1 MTRVLEFIVA
11 LIIVAVV
18 GVVVGI
24 IMPGSG
30 HVERSLVVSKD
41 LRQVYD
47 VVANFRTFPDYG
59 VLRAYDPKTQYT
71 LSGNAYGP
79 GSEISWSS
87 QDEKVGD
94 GKLTIASA
102 QPEFNK
108 IDSTVNSA
116 QIIWNVDNAWRGSD
130 KHFTLDLLRQGN
142 TGKLTK
148 VTWAYDVSYGF
159 NLLDRYSNM
168 YIHGQPDAFIQYS
181 LNNLQN
187 VLAAVPNIDYSA
199 LNPYIVQTKPT
210 PALIVSTSMK
220 RKDGLDGLN
229 EATDAATKQI
239 EDAAKKLGVHTTGPR
254 IIFTTN
260 YGDETYTFDVAE
272 PIDSASLNVAGQS
285 YQLAAATPPSLNDQA
300 APAASSTA
308 AAPANADDNAQPGGK
323 DRYGRLIIDNNVR
336 GALVF
341 GGPALEAPWNGT
353 AAGVPQTR
361 DMLKAYAQTHGYK
374 YDEVTNRLYDILA
387 QPEVK
392 DNGGNIQ
399 TYAQYDVYLPI
410 MDSPDGGTLPQQT
423 PEQQAGI
430 KQPPVINAN
439 GQPASSGTAPA
450 PASSAPA
457 SASTAAPANGQ

>member
-18 GVVVGI
+18 GVVVGV
-24 IMPGSG
+24 IMPSSG

-47 VVANFRTFPDYG
+47 VVNNFRTFPDYG
-59 VLRAYDPKTQYT
+59 VLRAYDPRTQYT

-79 GSEISWSS
+79 GSEISWAS
-87 QDEKVGD
+87 QDEKVGN

-102 QPEFNK
+102 QPDFDK
-108 IDSTVNSA
+108 IDPTVNSA
-116 QIIWNVDNAWRGSD
+116 EIVWNVDNPWRGSD

-148 VTWAYDVSYGF
+148 ITWSYDVTYGF
-159 NLLDRYSNM
+159 NLVDRYSNM

-187 VLAAVPNIDYSA
+187 VLAAVPNIDYSP
-199 LNPYIVQTKPT
+199 LDPYIVQTKQT
-210 PALIVSTSMK
+210 PVLLVSTSMK

-229 EATDAATKQI
+229 QATDAAIKQI
-239 EDAAKKLGVHTTGPR
+239 EDAAKKLGVHTNGPR

-272 PIDSASLNVAGQS
+272 PIDSASLNVGGQS
-285 YQLAAATPPSLNDQA
+285 VQLTPPIPPSLADQEA

-308 AAPANADDNAQPGGK
+308 AAPANANSNQPGSK
-323 DRYGRLIIDNNVR
+323 DRYGRVIIDSNVV
-336 GALVF
+336 GTLAF

-361 DMLKAYAQTHGYK
+361 DMLKAYALTHGYK
-374 YDEVTNRLYDILA
+374 FDEVTNRLYDILA

-392 DNGGNIQ
+392 DAGGNIT
-399 TYAQYDVYLPI
+399 TYAQYQVYLPI
-410 MDSPDGGTLPQQT
+410 SDSADGGALPQQT

-430 KQPPVINAN
+430 KQQGILNAN
-439 GQPASSGTAPA
+439 GQPASSSTAPA
-450 PASSAPA
+450 PASTA
-457 SASTAAPANGQ
+457 AAPAK

>member
-11 LIIVAVV
+11 FIIVVVV

-30 HVERSLVVSKD
+30 HVDRSLVVSKD

-47 VVANFRTFPDYG
+47 VLANFRTFPDYA

-71 LSGNAYGP
+71 LSGNSYGP
-79 GSEISWSS
+79 GSEVSWNS
-87 QDEKVGD
+87 QDEKVGN
-94 GKLTIASA
+94 GKLTIATT
-102 QPEFNK
+102 QPEFSK

-116 QIIWNVDNAWRGSD
+116 QIIWNLDNDWRGSD

-148 VTWAYDVSYGF
+148 ISWSYDVSYGF

-181 LNNLQN
+181 LNSLQN
-187 VLAAVPNIDYSA
+187 VLASVPNIDYSS
-199 LNPYIVQTKPT
+199 LDPYIMQTKPT
-210 PALIVSTSMK
+210 PVLLVSTSMK

-229 EATDAATKQI
+229 EATDAAIKQI
-239 EDAAKKLGVHTTGPR
+239 QDAAKKLNVHITGPR
-254 IIFTTN
+254 VIFTTN
-260 YGDETYTFDVAE
+260 YGDETYTFDVAM
-272 PIDSASLNVAGQS
+272 PIDTDTLNIGGQS
-285 YQLAAATPPSLNDQA
+285 TQLTAATPPSLNDQTQQ
-300 APAASSTA
+300 PASSSTA
-308 AAPANADDNAQPGGK
+308 ANPANADNNAQPGSK
-323 DRYGRLIIDNNVR
+323 DRYNRLIVDNNVR
-336 GALVF
+336 ATLAF
-341 GGPALEAPWNGT
+341 GGPALEAVWNGT

-374 YDEVTNRLYDILA
+374 YDEVTNRLYDILV

-392 DNGGNIQ
+392 DNGGSIQ
-399 TYAQYDVYLPI
+399 TYAQYAVYLPLQ
-410 MDSPDGGTLPQQT
+410 DSAGAAVPQQT

-430 KQPPVINAN
+430 KQPGVLNAN

-450 PASSAPA
+450 PASTAAPA
-457 SASTAAPANGQ
+457 PASTAAK

>member
-11 LIIVAVV
+11 LVIVAVV
-18 GVVVGI
+18 GVVVGV
-24 IMPGSG
+24 IMPSSG

-47 VVANFRTFPDYG
+47 VVNNFRTFPDYG

-79 GSEISWSS
+79 GSVISWSS

-94 GKLTIASA
+94 GKLTIASS
-102 QPEFNK
+102 QPDFDK
-108 IDSTVNSA
+108 IDPSVNSA
-116 QIIWNVDNAWRGSD
+116 EIVWNVDNAWRGSD
-130 KHFTLDLLRQGN
+130 KHFTLDMLRQGN

-148 VTWAYDVSYGF
+148 ITWSYDVSYGF

-181 LNNLQN
+181 LNDLQN

-199 LNPYIVQTKPT
+199 LDPYIVQTKQT
-210 PALIVSTSMK
+210 PVLIVSTSMK

-229 EATDAATKQI
+229 EATDAAIKQI
-239 EDAAKKLGVHTTGPR
+239 EDAAKKLGVHTNGPR

-272 PIDSASLNVAGQS
+272 PIDSASLNVGGQS
-285 YQLAAATPPSLNDQA
+285 VQLTPPTPPSLADQNA
-300 APAASSTA
+300 APASGSTA
-308 AAPANADDNAQPGGK
+308 AAPANPDNGQPGGK
-323 DRYGRLIIDNNVR
+323 DRYGRLIVDNNVR
-336 GALVF
+336 ATLAF

-374 YDEVTNRLYDILA
+374 YDEVTNRLYDILS

-392 DNGGNIQ
+392 DAGGNIT
-399 TYAQYDVYLPI
+399 TYAQYSVYLPI
-410 MDSPDGGTLPQQT
+410 ADSADGGTLPQQT
-423 PEQQAGI
+423 PEQIAGI
-430 KQPPVINAN
+430 KQPGVINAN
-439 GQPASSGTAPA
+439 GQPAASSTAPA
-450 PASSAPA
+450 PASTA
-457 SASTAAPANGQ
+457 AAPAK

>member
-11 LIIVAVV
+11 LIIVVVV

-47 VVANFRTFPDYG
+47 VVANFRTFPDYA

-79 GSEISWSS
+79 GSEISWNS
-87 QDEKVGD
+87 QDEKVGS
-94 GKLTIASA
+94 GKLTIATTK
-102 QPEFNK
+102 PEFNT
-108 IDSTVNSA
+108 IDPTVNSA
-116 QIIWNVDNAWRGSD
+116 QIIWNVDNDWRGSD
-130 KHFTLDLLRQGN
+130 KHFTLDMLRQGN

-148 VTWAYDVSYGF
+148 ITWSYDVSYGF

-181 LNNLQN
+181 LNSLQN
-187 VLAAVPNIDYSA
+187 VLAGVPNIDYSS
-199 LNPYIVQTKPT
+199 LDPYVQQTKPT
-210 PALIVSTSMK
+210 PVLLVSTSMK

-229 EATDAATKQI
+229 EATDTAIKQI
-239 EDAAKKLGVHTTGPR
+239 QDAAKKLGVHTNGPR
-254 IIFTTN
+254 VIFTTN

-272 PIDSASLNVAGQS
+272 PIDADSLTVAGQS
-285 YQLAAATPPSLNDQA
+285 VQLTAPTPPSLNEQLQ
-300 APAASSTA
+300 PASSSTA
-308 AAPANADDNAQPGGK
+308 ANPANADNNAQPGSK
-323 DRYGRLIIDNNVR
+323 DRFGRLIVDNNVR
-336 GALVF
+336 ATLAF
-341 GGPALEAPWNGT
+341 GGPALEGVWNGT

-374 YDEVTNRLYDILA
+374 YDEVIGRLYDILV

-399 TYAQYDVYLPI
+399 TYAQFAVDLPLQ
-410 MDSPDGGTLPQQT
+410 DAPNGGTVPQQS

-430 KQPPVINAN
+430 KQPGVLNAN
-439 GQPASSGTAPA
+439 GQPASSSTAPTPAGSAPA
-450 PASSAPA
+450 PASSAA
-457 SASTAAPANGQ
+457 K

>member
-18 GVVVGI
+18 GVVVGV

-47 VVANFRTFPDYG
+47 VLANFRTFPDYG
-59 VLRAYDPKTQYT
+59 VLRAYDPKTKYT

-94 GKLTIASA
+94 GKLTIAST

-108 IDSTVNSA
+108 IDTTVNHA
-116 QIIWNVDNAWRGSD
+116 QIIWNLDNAWRGSD
-130 KHFTLDLLRQGN
+130 KHFTLDLMRQGN

-148 VTWAYDVSYGF
+148 ITWSYDVSYGF
-159 NLLDRYSNM
+159 NLMARYSNL

-187 VLAAVPNIDYSA
+187 VLASVPNVDYSS
-199 LNPYIVQTKPT
+199 LDPYIMQTKQT
-210 PALIVSTSMK
+210 PVLIVSTSMK

-229 EATDAATKQI
+229 EATDTAVKQI
-239 EDAAKKLGVHTTGPR
+239 NDAAKKLGVNVTGPR

-272 PIDSASLNVAGQS
+272 PIDSANLTVAGQS
-285 YQLAAATPPSLNDQA
+285 VQLTPPTPPSLADQA
-300 APAASSTA
+300 AAAAPASSSTA
-308 AAPANADDNAQPGGK
+308 ATPANADNNAPQPGSK
-323 DRYGRLIIDNNVR
+323 DRYGRLVIDNNVR
-336 GALVF
+336 ATLAF

-392 DNGGNIQ
+392 DASGNIQ

-410 MDSPDGGTLPQQT
+410 MDSSDGGTLPQQT

-430 KQPPVINAN
+430 KQPGLLNAN
-439 GQPASSGTAPA
+439 GQPASSSSAPA
-450 PASSAPA
+450 PASTS
-457 SASTAAPANGQ
+457 AAPAQ

>member
-1 MTRVLEFIVA
+1 MKSARFVA
-11 LIIVAVV
+11 LVIVAVV
-18 GVVVGI
+18 GVVVGV
-24 IMPGSG
+24 IMPSSG

-47 VVANFRTFPDYG
+47 VVNNFRTFPDYG

-87 QDEKVGD
+87 QDEKVGN

-102 QPEFNK
+102 QPEFDK
-108 IDSTVNSA
+108 IDPSVNSA
-116 QIIWNVDNAWRGSD
+116 EIIWNVDNAWRGND

-142 TGKLTK
+142 TGKLTRI
-148 VTWAYDVSYGF
+148 TWSYDVTYGF
-159 NLLDRYSNM
+159 DLLARYSNM

-181 LNNLQN
+181 LNDLQN
-187 VLAAVPNIDYSA
+187 VLAAVPNVDYSS
-199 LNPYIVQTKPT
+199 LDPYMVQTKQT
-210 PALIVSTSMK
+210 PVLLVSTSMK

-229 EATDAATKQI
+229 AATDAAIKEI
-239 EDAAKKLGVHTTGPR
+239 EDAAKKLGVHINGPR

-272 PIDSASLNVAGQS
+272 PIDSSSLTVGGQS
-285 YQLAAATPPSLNDQA
+285 YQLTAPTPPSLADQE
-300 APAASSTA
+300 APASSSTA
-308 AAPANADDNAQPGGK
+308 AAPANANNPPQPGNK
-323 DRYGRLIIDNNVR
+323 DRYGRLVIDNNVV
-336 GALVF
+336 ATLAF
-341 GGPALEAPWNGT
+341 GGAALEAPWNGT

-374 YDEVTNRLYDILA
+374 YDEVTNRLYDILT

-392 DNGGNIQ
+392 DASGNIT
-399 TYAQYDVYLPI
+399 TYAQYTVYLPVT
-410 MDSPDGGTLPQQT
+410 DSPDGGTLPQQT

-430 KQPPVINAN
+430 KQPGILNAN
-439 GQPASSGTAPA
+439 GQPVSSGTAPA
-450 PASSAPA
+450 PASTA
-457 SASTAAPANGQ
+457 AAPAGK

>member
-1 MTRVLEFIVA
+1 MMRVLEFIVA
-11 LIIVAVV
+11 LLIVVVV

-47 VVANFRTFPDYG
+47 VVNNFRTFPDYG
-59 VLRAYDPKTQYT
+59 VLRAYDPRTKYT

-87 QDEKVGD
+87 EDEKVGD
-94 GKLTIASA
+94 GKLTIASS
-102 QPEFNK
+102 QPGFDK
-108 IDSTVNSA
+108 IDPSVNNA
-116 QIIWNVDNAWRGSD
+116 EVVWNVDNAWRGSD

-142 TGKLTK
+142 SGKLTK
-148 VTWAYDVSYGF
+148 VTWSYDVTYGF
-159 NLLDRYSNM
+159 SLVARYSNM

-199 LNPYIVQTKPT
+199 LDPYIVQTKQAPV
-210 PALIVSTSMK
+210 LIVSTSMK

-229 EATDAATKQI
+229 EATDAAVKQI
-239 EDAAKKLGVHTTGPR
+239 EDAARKLGVHTTGPR
-254 IIFTTN
+254 VIFTTN

-285 YQLAAATPPSLNDQA
+285 YQLTPATPPSLADQ
-300 APAASSTA
+300 A
-308 AAPANADDNAQPGGK
+308 AAPASSSTAPAPADNEQPGGK

-336 GALVF
+336 ATLAF

-361 DMLKAYAQTHGYK
+361 DMLKAYAATHGYK
-374 YDEVTNRLYDILA
+374 YDEVTNRLYDILS
-387 QPEVK
+387 QPDVK
-392 DNGGNIQ
+392 DASGAIT
-399 TYAQYDVYLPI
+399 TYAQYAVYLPI
-410 MDSPDGGTLPQQT
+410 SDSADGGVLPQQT

-430 KQPPVINAN
+430 KQPGIINAN
-439 GQPASSGTAPA
+439 GQPASSSTAPAPAGTAPA
-450 PASSAPA
+450 PASTA
-457 SASTAAPANGQ
+457 AAPAGK

>member
-18 GVVVGI
+18 GVVVGV
-24 IMPGSG
+24 IMPSSG

-47 VVANFRTFPDYG
+47 VVNNFRTFPDYG
-59 VLRAYDPKTQYT
+59 VLRAYDPQTKYT

-79 GSEISWSS
+79 GSEISWHSN
-87 QDEKVGD
+87 DEKVGD
-94 GKLTIASA
+94 GKLTIASS
-102 QPEFNK
+102 QPEFDK
-108 IDSTVNSA
+108 IDPSVNSG
-116 QIIWNVDNAWRGSD
+116 QIVWNVDNPWRGSD

-142 TGKLTK
+142 SGKLTK
-148 VTWAYDVSYGF
+148 ITWSYDVTYGF

-199 LNPYIVQTKPT
+199 LDPYIVQTKQAPV
-210 PALIVSTSMK
+210 LLVSTSMK

-229 EATDAATKQI
+229 EATDAAVKQI

-254 IIFTTN
+254 VIFTTN
-260 YGDETYTFDVAE
+260 YGDDTYTFDVAE
-272 PIDSASLNVAGQS
+272 PIDSATLNVGGQS
-285 YQLAAATPPSLNDQA
+285 VQLTPPTPPSLADQEA
-300 APAASSTA
+300 APASSSTA
-308 AAPANADDNAQPGGK
+308 AAPAANNQPGSK
-323 DRYGRLIIDNNVR
+323 DRYGRVVIDNNVL
-336 GALVF
+336 ATLAF

-374 YDEVTNRLYDILA
+374 YDEVTNRLYDILT

-392 DNGGNIQ
+392 DAGGNIT
-399 TYAQYDVYLPI
+399 TYAQYQVYLPI
-410 MDSPDGGTLPQQT
+410 SDSADGGALPQQT

-430 KQPPVINAN
+430 KQPGILNAS
-439 GQPASSGTAPA
+439 GQPASSSTAPA
-450 PASSAPA
+450 PASTA
-457 SASTAAPANGQ
+457 AAPAK

>member
-24 IMPGSG
+24 TMPGSG

-47 VVANFRTFPDYG
+47 VVNNLRTFPDYG

-71 LSGNAYGP
+71 LSGSAYGP
-79 GSEISWSS
+79 GSELSWTS

-102 QPEFNK
+102 QPEFDK
-108 IDSTVNSA
+108 IDPTVNSA
-116 QIIWNVDNAWRGSD
+116 EIVWNIDNAWRGGD

-148 VTWAYDVSYGF
+148 ITWSYDVTYGF
-159 NLLDRYSNM
+159 NLLNRYSNM
-168 YIHGQPDAFIQYS
+168 YIHGQPDAFVQYS

-187 VLAAVPNIDYSA
+187 VLAGVPNIDYSA
-199 LNPYIVQTKPT
+199 LDPYIVQTKQT
-210 PALIVSTSMK
+210 PVLIVSTSMK

-229 EATDAATKQI
+229 QATDAAIKQI
-239 EDAAKKLGVHTTGPR
+239 EDAAKKLGVHTNGPR

-285 YQLAAATPPSLNDQA
+285 YQLTAPTPPSLADQN
-300 APAASSTA
+300 APASSSTA
-308 AAPANADDNAQPGGK
+308 AAPANPDNAQPGSK
-323 DRYGRLIIDNNVR
+323 DRYGRLVIDNNVR
-336 GALVF
+336 ATLAF
-341 GGPALEAPWNGT
+341 GGAALEAPWNGT

-374 YDEVTNRLYDILA
+374 FDEVTNRLYDILS

-392 DNGGNIQ
+392 DAGGNVA
-399 TYAQYDVYLPI
+399 TYAQYAVYLPI
-410 MDSPDGGTLPQQT
+410 TDSADGGTLPQQT

-430 KQPPVINAN
+430 KQPGVINAN
-439 GQPASSGTAPA
+439 GQPASSSTAPA
-450 PASSAPA
+450 PASTA
-457 SASTAAPANGQ
+457 AAPAAPAGK

>member
-11 LIIVAVV
+11 LIIVAVA
-18 GVVVGI
+18 GVVVGV

-87 QDEKVGD
+87 EDPKVGN
-94 GKLTIASA
+94 GKLTVASA
-102 QPEFNK
+102 QPDFNK
-108 IDSTVNSA
+108 IDTTVNSA
-116 QIIWNVDNAWRGSD
+116 QVIWNVDNDWRGSD
-130 KHFTLDLLRQGN
+130 KHFTLDLLRQGQ

-148 VTWAYDVSYGF
+148 ITWSYDVTYGF
-159 NLLDRYSNM
+159 NILNRYSNM
-168 YIHGQPDAFIQYS
+168 YIHGAPDAFIQYS

-187 VLAAVPNIDYSA
+187 VLAGIQNVDYSA
-199 LNPYIVQTKPT
+199 LVPYIVQTKPT
-210 PALIVSTSMK
+210 PVLIVSTSMK

-229 EATDAATKQI
+229 EATDAAIKEIQ
-239 EDAAKKLGVHTTGPR
+239 DAAKKLGVHTTGER
-254 IIFTTN
+254 TIFTTN

-272 PIDSASLNVAGQS
+272 QIDSASLTVAGQS
-285 YQLAAATPPSLNDQA
+285 VQLTAPTPPALDNG
-300 APAASSTA
+300 APASSSTA
-308 AAPANADDNAQPGGK
+308 AAPANADNGQPGSK

-336 GALVF
+336 ATLAF

-392 DNGGNIQ
+392 DAGGNIT

-410 MDSPDGGTLPQQT
+410 SDSADGGTLPQQT
-423 PEQQAGI
+423 PDQQAGI
-430 KQPPVINAN
+430 KQPGVINAN
-439 GQPASSGTAPA
+439 GQPASSSTAPA
-450 PASSAPA
+450 PASTS
-457 SASTAAPANGQ
+457 AAPTN